1 MAEGGRV
8 GEFPHQLIGDERLP
22 LLVVGDKGLDMALQ
36 EIGGNR
42 HRSLLVLLRVTN
54 RSEDRACR
62 HVRALPHDESVKHTQ
77 YTPVAVSTIVTGAG
91 KRHAVWV
98 LPTFC

>member
-8 GEFPHQLIGDERLP
+8 GEFPHQIIGDERLP
-22 LLVVGDKGLDMALQ
+22 LLVVRDKCVDMALQ
-36 EIGGNR
+36 EFGGDR
-42 HRSLLVLLRVTN
+42 HRSLLVLLRVTV

-77 YTPVAVSTIVTGAG
+77 YTPVSFATTVIEAG
-91 KRHAVWV
+91 KGWAI
-98 LPTFC
+98 